1 MGAWQRGLGK
11 SALEPNRKTVQL
23 QEQCWRRVAR
33 TNLELRVDVIRRLA
47 QLLLQRLDLCDRHD
61 GEEKSFCSSKHL
73 MRRFLKIHILYF
85 WYRFAWY
92 RFHVPHES

>member
-1 MGAWQRGLGK
+1 MGARQRGLGK

-47 QLLLQRLDLCDRHD
+47 QLLLKRLDLCDRHD

-85 WYRFAWY
+85 
-92 RFHVPHES
+92 